1 MGATRAFVFAGAVA
15 LGAVGACAGDGD
27 ETTSSA
33 VTEPGPEPSCTNEA
47 LAERTYLLCTA
58 GDASAQGLVVA
69 LHGRGSSAEEFRAV
83 TALDQQAAEHGLAVV
98 FPDAL
103 DGGWGDDNFTTPGG
117 PGGDAGRRLP
127 RRPHRRRAIRSA
139 RRRGA
144 RRPCRLLER
153 GKHGTAVR
161 RATPPTRRAPSSP
174 SSGSCRGDP
183 AIRPTGRV
191 PLLEVFGTADPLRPY
206 GAGIPDAPDRQA
218 GDPTP
223 TLSTPETVA
232 AFVATA
238 GGAEDHEGPEDSDA
252 NPTDGTRVRTERW
265 IDRDG
270 TIAVLETVVG
280 GGHTWPSARSPFAG
294 SENFGITSYDI
305 DASAQ
310 AIAFLLDPDD
320 PG

>member
-1 MGATRAFVFAGAVA
+1 MFVFAGAAA
-15 LGAVGACAGDGD
+15 LGVAGACASDGD
-27 ETTSSA
+27 ETTTSA

-117 PGGDAGRRLP
+117 PGGDADVVFLDVLIAAVQSDP
-127 RRPHRRRAIRSA
+127 RVDEGPAGLVGFSN
-139 RRRGA
+139 GA
-144 RRPCRLLER
+144 SMALRY
-153 GKHGTAVR
+153 A
-161 RATPPTRRAPSSP
+161 AQPPTRRAAVVSVAGQLP
-174 SSGSCRGDP
+174 RDP

-238 GGAEDHEGPEDSDA
+238 GGADDHEGPKDSDV

-270 TIAVLETVVG
+270 TIVVLETVVG
-280 GGHTWPSARSPFAG
+280 GGHTWPSAWHRSPEAR
-294 SENFGITSYDI
+294 TSVSPHTTSTR
-305 DASAQ
+305 A
-310 AIAFLLDPDD
+310 PR
-320 PG
+320 P

>member
-1 MGATRAFVFAGAVA
+1 MFAGAVA
-15 LGAVGACAGDGD
+15 LGAAGACAGDGD
-27 ETTSSA
+27 ETTTSA

-58 GDASAQGLVVA
+58 GDASAHGLVVA

-83 TALDQQAAEHGLAVV
+83 TALDQDAAEHGLAVV

-117 PGGDAGRRLP
+117 PRGDADVVFLDALIAAVQSDPRIDAGPAGLVGFSNGASMALRYAAQHPDAARAVVSVAGQLP
-127 RRPHRRRAIRSA
+127 R
-139 RRRGA
+139 
-144 RRPCRLLER
+144 
-153 GKHGTAVR
+153 
-161 RATPPTRRAPSSP
+161 
-174 SSGSCRGDP
+174 DP

-206 GAGIPDAPDRQA
+206 GVGIPDAPDRQA

-238 GGAEDHEGPEDSDA
+238 GGADDHEGPEDSDA

-280 GGHTWPSARSPFAG
+280 GGHMWPSARAPFAG
-294 SENFGITSYDI
+294 SENFGVTSYDI

-320 PG
+320 VG